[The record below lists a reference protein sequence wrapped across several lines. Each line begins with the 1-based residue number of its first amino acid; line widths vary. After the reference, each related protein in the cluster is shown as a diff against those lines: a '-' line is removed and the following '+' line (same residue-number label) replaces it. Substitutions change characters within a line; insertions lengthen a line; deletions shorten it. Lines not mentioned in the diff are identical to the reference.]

1 MARSTTPVS
10 DLLLHP
16 VRWRIVQRVL
26 GREVTTTDLRAELS
40 DVSTSTLYRQVAILL
55 DAGVLRVVREART
68 HGPTERTL
76 ALRQPDDHLAAADAE
91 AAAMTGEQHRVALN
105 LLLAQITRD
114 FERAVE
120 RGDLPARSEELNYG
134 QTPLYLRPE
143 QLRHLQTELERTLA
157 PYQQQ
162 TGATDERRIV
172 LSVIGIPDE

>member
-1 MARSTTPVS
+1 MAGATTPVS

-26 GREVTTTDLRAELS
+26 GREVTTTELRAELP
-40 DVSTSTLYRQVAILL
+40 DVSTSTLYRQVATLI

-68 HGPTERTL
+68 NGPTERTL
-76 ALRQPDDHLAAADAE
+76 ALHRPDDHRAAADAE
-91 AAAMTGEQHRVALN
+91 AATMSADQHRGALN

-120 RGDLPARSEELNYG
+120 RGDLPARAAELSYG

-143 QLRHLQTELERTLA
+143 QLRELQAELERILA
-157 PYQQQ
+157 QYQQR
-162 TGATDERRIV
+162 TGACDERRIV
-172 LSVIGIPDE
+172 LSVIGVPDA